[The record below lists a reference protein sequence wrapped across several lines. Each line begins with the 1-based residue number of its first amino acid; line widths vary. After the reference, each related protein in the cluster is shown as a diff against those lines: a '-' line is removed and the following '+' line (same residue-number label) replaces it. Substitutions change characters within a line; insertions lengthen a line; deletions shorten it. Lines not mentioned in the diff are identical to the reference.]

1 MTPQSQFDINPA
13 TPESQCTA
21 RMGAGARPRSLRLLS
36 YHRSRGQR
44 IDPFSAGH
52 PYRQQ
57 EELNVRYKRL
67 KEHGGVRFIPPPLA
81 RAPRSLVK
89 VQLLGQR
96 KDRTK
101 FQAVRN
107 LL

>member
-1 MTPQSQFDINPA
+1 M
-13 TPESQCTA
+13 
-21 RMGAGARPRSLRLLS
+21 
-36 YHRSRGQR
+36 
-44 IDPFSAGH
+44 
-52 PYRQQ
+52 
-57 EELNVRYKRL
+57 RYKRL